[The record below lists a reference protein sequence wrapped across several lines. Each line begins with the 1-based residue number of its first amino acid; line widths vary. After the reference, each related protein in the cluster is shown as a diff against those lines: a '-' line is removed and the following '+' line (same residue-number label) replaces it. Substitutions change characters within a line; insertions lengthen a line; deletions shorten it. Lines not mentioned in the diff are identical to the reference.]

1 MVNLNSVNSLKKGVL
16 NLCFQ
21 ICVVVFFF
29 QEKIQIK
36 KAFSVQTISKDM
48 FFKYL
53 CQDIQSWPTQKESGE
68 LQFILKIVVFNINT
82 ETVRYMY
89 SLQ

>member
-1 MVNLNSVNSLKKGVL
+1 MVNLNSLLKKMV
-16 NLCFQ
+16 FK
-21 ICVVVFFF
+21 ICVFKFVLLFFF